1 MADCRHWNI
10 AAKGMA
16 FDPESGESFQLN
28 GSARM
33 ILERTREG
41 RSPEEVAHEIARKFG
56 VTYERAL
63 TDVLEFLVQLDSM
76 SNAA

>member
-1 MADCRHWNI
+1 MSNVRHWNI

-28 GSARM
+28 PSARL
-33 ILERTREG
+33 ILERTGEG
-41 RSPEEVAHEIARKFG
+41 KSPEEVSAEIVTKFG
-56 VTYERAL
+56 VTYESAL

-76 SNAA
+76 SKAA

>member
-28 GSARM
+28 GSARL
-33 ILERTREG
+33 ILEWTRDG
-41 RSPEEVAHEIARKFG
+41 KSPEDISNEMSKRFG
-56 VTYERAL
+56 VSYESAL
-63 TDVLEFLVQLDSM
+63 TDVLEFLVQLNSM
-76 SNAA
+76 SKAA